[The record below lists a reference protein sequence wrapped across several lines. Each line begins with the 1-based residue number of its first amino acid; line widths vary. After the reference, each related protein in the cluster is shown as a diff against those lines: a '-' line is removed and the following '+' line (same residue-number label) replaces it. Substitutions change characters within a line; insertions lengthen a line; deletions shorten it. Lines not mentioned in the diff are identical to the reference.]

1 MTKPS
6 TVTPSERL
14 QQELIDDQEAVRNQT
29 SKLLEQHAS
38 SLKKLSSAS
47 LDTTVT
53 AIQRSERS
61 MDKLHGKT
69 LQRLRLR

>member
-1 MTKPS
+1 
-6 TVTPSERL
+6 
-14 QQELIDDQEAVRNQT
+14 VRNQT